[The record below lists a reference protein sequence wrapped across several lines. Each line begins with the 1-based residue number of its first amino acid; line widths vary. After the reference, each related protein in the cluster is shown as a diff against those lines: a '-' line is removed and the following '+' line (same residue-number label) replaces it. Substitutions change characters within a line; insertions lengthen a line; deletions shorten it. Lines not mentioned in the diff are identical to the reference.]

1 MLKRIIPSGLIFMLL
16 ASGSPVPATNQTKNQ
31 TTYVKPGN
39 DIQRKLDY
47 FYYEGVKQKTQES
60 TMRLLICLHIA
71 WRLIPHLHPCYLNYP
86 LFMLR
91 WINLKRL

>member
-16 ASGSPVPATNQTKNQ
+16 ASVSPVPATNQIKSQ

-47 FYYEGVKQKTQES
+47 FFYEGVKQKNAGILAKRFSDKYNEKQ
-60 TMRLLICLHIA
+60 
-71 WRLIPHLHPCYLNYP
+71 
-86 LFMLR
+86 
-91 WINLKRL
+91 LKNRKNVHKNTTKCIQQNAF